1 MLQHSFDSRIDIL
14 ILLLLAHF
22 VCGFALQNDR
32 MAIEK
37 VQGKD
42 ITLNWRWWLFAHCS
56 THALSVSLIASSTLL
71 GIFELIMHWIIDF
84 YKGKKYYSLF
94 VDQFL
99 HVICKLIWCFL
110 LDRII

>member
-1 MLQHSFDSRIDIL
+1 MLQHSFDSKIDIF
-14 ILLLLAHF
+14 ILLLFAHF
-22 VCGFALQNDR
+22 VCDFALQNDR

>member
-1 MLQHSFDSRIDIL
+1 MLQHSFESKIDIL

-22 VCGFALQNDR
+22 VCDFALQNDR

-56 THALSVSLIASSTLL
+56 THALSVILITSSTLL

-94 VDQFL
+94 VDQLL

-110 LDRII
+110 LKIIV

>member
-1 MLQHSFDSRIDIL
+1 MLQHSFNSTIDTL

-22 VCGFALQNDR
+22 VCDFTLQNDR

-42 ITLNWRWWLFAHCS
+42 VTLNWRWWLFAHCS
-56 THALSVSLIASSTLL
+56 THALAVILFTSSTLL

-84 YKGKKYYSLF
+84 FKGKKYYSLF
-94 VDQFL
+94 VDQLL

-110 LDRII
+110 LKIVI